1 VSHDYFAVEPVPG
14 LPAALP
20 AGESLLW
27 QGRPAARSLAI
38 RAFHARKVA
47 LYFLIL
53 AAWSAASAL
62 HDGQAAAAAL
72 TTAGGQLLLGAA
84 AVGILVGIAVLVA
97 RTTIYSVTSERVVVR
112 FGVALQFTV
121 NLPFAAIASVSMRR
135 HPDGTGDLP
144 ITLATGHQVN
154 YLLLWPHVRPWRLSR
169 AEPMLRVVS
178 DPEVAAERLA
188 AALQAVEE
196 RRQGGPGAA
205 CAPAAPPT
213 TDLALPRVA
222 VDAAA

>member
-1 VSHDYFAVEPVPG
+1 VSHDDFAVEPVPG

-121 NLPFAAIASVSMRR
+121 NLPFTAIASVSMRR
-135 HPDGTGDLP
+135 HRDGTGDLP

-196 RRQGGPGAA
+196 RRQGGPGAQA
-205 CAPAAPPT
+205 APAAPPT